1 MTTPTNIVS
10 SLEAEEAFWANP
22 DNYTHFSLGYWQKE
36 LKKSGL
42 DFSFFKDKSVCEI
55 GCGPF
60 GMIYYIDAK
69 TKIGIDPLIPY
80 YQELGLITDD
90 RTKNI
95 TLLPGGGENLQK
107 VASNSI
113 DIVICYN
120 VLDHVSK
127 PEGVIFEAHRIL
139 KPNGVFFLNCHIV
152 GTFLLPIRNTLKYV
166 DPPHPHHFSRRDLQ
180 LLLNRCGFVINKEK
194 KYRMTST
201 LTSFKALAGRIT
213 IFHFSVLATKKHI
226 K

>member
-1 MTTPTNIVS
+1 LGT
-10 SLEAEEAFWANP
+10 EKAFWANP
-22 DNYTHFSLGYWQKE
+22 ENYTHFSTTYWQKE
-36 LKKSGL
+36 LRKVGI

-95 TLLPGGGENLQK
+95 TLLPCGGENLQK
-107 VASNSI
+107 VASNSV
-113 DIVICYN
+113 DTVICYN
-120 VLDHVSK
+120 VLDHVREPGKVLS
-127 PEGVIFEAHRIL
+127 EACRIL
-139 KPNGVFFLNCHIV
+139 KSNGTLFLNCHIV
-152 GTFLLPIRNTLKYV
+152 GTFLLPVRSVLKYI
-166 DPPHPHHFSRRDLQ
+166 DPPHHHHFSKRDLQ

-194 KYRMTST
+194 KYRMTPA

-213 IFHFSVLATKKHI
+213 MFHFSVLANKKI
-226 K
+226 F